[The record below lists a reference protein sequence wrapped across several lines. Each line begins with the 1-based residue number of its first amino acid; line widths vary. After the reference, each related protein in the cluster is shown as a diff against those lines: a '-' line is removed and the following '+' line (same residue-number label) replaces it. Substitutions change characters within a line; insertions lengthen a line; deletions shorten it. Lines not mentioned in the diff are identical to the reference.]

1 MSSAETRPPLR
12 ALRGASL
19 AEGATLLVLLLV
31 AVPLKRMADLPLAVS
46 IAGPLHGAAF
56 LVYGALVLQALST
69 RLLSASEALR
79 LMAAAFVPLGAW
91 WVARWLR
98 RRQPPAPPLAQPGAA
113 PRRP

>member
-1 MSSAETRPPLR
+1 MGSAETRPPLR

-56 LVYGALVLQALST
+56 LVYGALAQRQRGTAPDGCGLC
-69 RLLSASEALR
+69 
-79 LMAAAFVPLGAW
+79 AAGGVVGGG
-91 WVARWLR
+91 VAA
-98 RRQPPAPPLAQPGAA
+98 PAPGVGAVA
-113 PRRP
+113 TTAAVHG